1 MAVTITSTVK
11 QTGNRNRN
19 KAIQYLLAIITVY
32 LEKHGMPQSKKRP
45 GTHHQQQHTP
55 GNNPQRSNHKRLE
68 IAGMIFFSI
77 IGLLISYFIAG
88 ANIYWLI
95 AGAAIGVVTGYFF
108 TRQMRKAL
116 LKK

>member
-1 MAVTITSTVK
+1 MFAV
-11 QTGNRNRN
+11 
-19 KAIQYLLAIITVY
+19 ITVY

-45 GTHHQQQHTP
+45 GTHPHQQHTP
-55 GNNPQRSNHKRLE
+55 GNTPQGSTHKRLE
-68 IAGMIFFSI
+68 KAGMIFFSI

-88 ANIYWLI
+88 PNIYWLF
-95 AGAAIGVVTGYFF
+95 AGAGIGVVAGYFF